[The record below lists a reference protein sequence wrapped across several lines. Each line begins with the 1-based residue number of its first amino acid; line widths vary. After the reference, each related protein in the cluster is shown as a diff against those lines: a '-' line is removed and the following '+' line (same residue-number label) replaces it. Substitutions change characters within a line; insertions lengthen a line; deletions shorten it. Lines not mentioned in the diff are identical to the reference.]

1 MERRFGHAILSS
13 SGGLLKK
20 FHHHLSL
27 LRIHAVNHGFKQ
39 LVGSFGTGT
48 QCVGKGDIEHK
59 GMPAL
64 HVITGTIQRIQFGM
78 MMNDFFYDGRCATDL
93 AAGFHDAHV
102 HLTKNCKRH

>member
-20 FHHHLSL
+20 FHHHLPL

-78 MMNDFFYDGRCATDL
+78 MMDGFL
-93 AAGFHDAHV
+93 
-102 HLTKNCKRH
+102 